1 MTELI
6 GRFHP
11 LLVHLPIGI
20 LLLAIVFEWLTS
32 IKKFKFL
39 KKSVRIILWIGFA
52 SAAFSC
58 LTGYLLSQSGDY
70 ESNAVELH
78 QWAAIALTILAFTY
92 AWARMLKSLKRL
104 YKFLSVL
111 TLVLLMITGHLGGT
125 LTHGENFLFAGLSS
139 DEEIHLSTIDLQQA
153 HLYEDLVKPILQD
166 KCYTC
171 HGTSKQKGKL
181 RLDLPENILKGGKN
195 GVVLVGGN
203 VDESEMI
210 DRLLLPLD
218 DEDHMP
224 PNEKKQLSHKEI
236 EVLKIWIASGADF
249 KKTVVELS
257 LLTDL
262 KNILQES
269 KKETLADVPEEIVS
283 PANENV
289 LARLRNMGVVILPV
303 SVNSNYLSANF
314 INATALDSAINLI
327 SQLKEQIV
335 WLKLSDQ
342 PISDKNL
349 GTLSLLK
356 NVRKLWLDHT
366 AVSDAGL
373 QHIISFRDL
382 LYLNLN
388 GTKVT
393 ATGVQIL
400 QPLNHLRDIYLFETT
415 ITNDQLQFLQTKF
428 PNTHLE
434 IGNYTVPTL
443 STDTTTLKSPPN

>member
-32 IKKFKFL
+32 IKKYRFL
-39 KKSVRIILWIGFA
+39 KKSIRLILWIGFA

-139 DEEIHLSTIDLQQA
+139 DEETHLSTIDLQQA